1 MLKRSLTIWGKCF
14 LKKNSIDSDLDQECV
29 AFTKQIATS
38 YLDTFSV
45 LQVVDFKSRVW
56 AIKVTQQMRA

>member
-1 MLKRSLTIWGKCF
+1 M
-14 LKKNSIDSDLDQECV
+14 

-56 AIKVTQQMRA
+56 AIKVTQQMRTVDLWNSCGRRRELTSAGKLSSLCVL